1 MVGEKHELI
10 ARVSDYYIE
19 REKVKN
25 SKLLESSLAFAVK
38 IITLADELRQNHEYT
53 ISDQIARSGTSIGA
67 NISEAQYAQSK
78 ADFIS
83 KLQIALKEANET
95 AYWLKLIKLAKKID
109 TQAQQFV
116 TLESDC
122 VALKAMLVSS
132 IKTAK
137 QGSE

>member
-1 MVGEKHELI
+1 MCGTIFIEVIVMKEDKLSELSMQLSVDVLKLVKDLQAKHETVI
-10 ARVSDYYIE
+10 
-19 REKVKN
+19 
-25 SKLLESSLAFAVK
+25 SK
-38 IITLADELRQNHEYT
+38 Q
-53 ISDQIARSGTSIGA
+53 ISRSATNVCA
-67 NISEAQYAQSK
+67 NIAESK
-78 ADFIS
+78 YGHSRADFIA
-83 KLQIALKEANET
+83 KLEIALKEANET

>member
-1 MVGEKHELI
+1 M
-10 ARVSDYYIE
+10 
-19 REKVKN
+19 KN